1 MKKYLVIG
9 LVFVFLMCFAGKI
22 FAFEASLLGGFTYM
36 GVSGG
41 LTVEQSISSTTK
53 IRAGGSICGPTSLI
67 VYILGT
73 KSLIGKIGDVYPV
86 HFLLNAYYKEA
97 TKLGSPGFSFLF
109 DNMFNQKQASF
120 ELGTEIRNSGLTPY
134 FMLGYNFN
142 L

>member
-97 TKLGSPGFSFLF
+97 TKLGSPG
-109 DNMFNQKQASF
+109 QKQASF